1 MASTYTSVPIDDIR
15 GFRIGNY
22 TDRAA
27 GTGCTVIVAPEGAT
41 GGVDV
46 RGGAPASRETDLL
59 RPENTVDAVHAVCL
73 SGGSAFGLEAASGV
87 ARELEARGIGL
98 DVGPTRVPIV
108 CGSCIFDLAFGSAAV
123 RPGVAEGIE
132 ATRTALD
139 DPGAPVAE
147 GTVGAGTGATVGKL
161 NGAATLLKGGLGA
174 RARALGDLHVGAI
187 AVVNACGNVVDPTT
201 GAAIAGMR
209 AAADSLEI
217 VSMEDALL
225 AAGED
230 AAMPL
235 DRTNTTISCI
245 ITNARLTKAQ
255 ATKLAQMAADAYAHT
270 IRPTHTTND
279 GDTIYV
285 LASGTLGDREI
296 PLDVLGVAATRV
308 LEEAI
313 CAGCMAA
320 DGIHGAPAYK
330 DLHK

>member
-1 MASTYTSVPIDDIR
+1 MSANWQPIPIHTIE
-15 GFRIGNY
+15 GFRIGQVTNV
-22 TDRAA
+22 DAA
-27 GTGCTVIVAPEGAT
+27 TGCTVIVAPNGAT

-59 RPENTVDAVHAVCL
+59 RPENTVDSVHAVCL

-87 ARELEARGIGL
+87 ARELETRGIGL

-108 CGSCIFDLAFGSAAV
+108 CSSCIFDLAFGDHSV
-123 RPGVAEGIE
+123 RPGVADGIE
-132 ATRTALD
+132 ATRIALD
-139 DPGAPVAE
+139 NEPSPVDE

-161 NGAATLLKGGLGA
+161 NGPATLMKGGLGA
-174 RARALGDLHVGAI
+174 RARAIGELKIGAV
-187 AVVNACGNVVDPTT
+187 AVVNACGNVIDPAT
-201 GAAIAGMR
+201 GNPIAGMR

-217 VSMEDALL
+217 VDMEDAML
-225 AAGED
+225 AAAGSLS
-230 AAMPL
+230 MPL

-285 LASGTLGDREI
+285 LASGELAEEDL
-296 PLDVLGVAATRV
+296 PLDMLGVAATRV

-313 CAGCMAA
+313 CAGCTSA
-320 DGIHGAPAYK
+320 DGILGAPSFK
-330 DLHK
+330 DLHI